1 MHVCKKHRLASTKT
15 RMKRMFTSRLP
26 TPSDGLST
34 VAQPPSSPFASP
46 TTDEAT
52 SLSIDEDLDNPDD
65 TQCLRSGFHDLIS
78 DNQSRPA
85 QDDEPF
91 TYDSQGGKL
100 TLSQLFNFEDA
111 HWVAIYREQAGKGFD
126 EELALYDLLNED
138 TGTGDDME
146 VDVDET
152 TAEILIS

>member
-1 MHVCKKHRLASTKT
+1 MHVCNEHWLASTKT
-15 RMKRMFTSRLP
+15 RIKRMFTSRLP

-91 TYDSQGGKL
+91 SYDSQGGKL
-100 TLSQLFNFEDA
+100 TLSQL
-111 HWVAIYREQAGKGFD
+111 
-126 EELALYDLLNED
+126 ALYDLLNED
-138 TGTGDDME
+138 TGAGNDME